1 MADRCFPR
9 AKWWGGLPRK
19 RPGFLWRT
27 EAKVVDGVV
36 SGYSVV
42 VTMIVASVS
51 VVVPIKLKPLAN
63 DAGAA

>member
-1 MADRCFPR
+1 MFLEGAVGTQKRRFER
-9 AKWWGGLPRK
+9 EGLLGWAEREGS
-19 RPGFLWRT
+19 RSYCWSFL
-27 EAKVVDGVV
+27 
-36 SGYSVV
+36 VV